1 MKIDCFCGFPMVGKW
16 VLKVSNGW
24 KNALESFQ
32 WLEKRVG
39 KFPMIGK
46 VILGCL
52 LLGSAAFA
60 VEVDTE
66 YGPVRGV
73 EEYGVNV
80 FKGIPFAKPPVG
92 DLRWAAPQEPEVWT
106 NALECTNFSAGCPQ
120 IYMEY
125 VSPTN
130 GTSEDCLYLNVWSKS
145 GATNRP
151 VMVWL
156 YGGGFYAGGSSL
168 PSYDGTFLALKDV
181 VFVSFN
187 YRLGVLGFL
196 MTDELFAREGAS
208 VGNAGLLDQIMA
220 LEWVRDN
227 IAAFGGDPDNVTLFG
242 HSAGAASVSH
252 MLAAPQA
259 KGLFHKAIC
268 QSGSVPSNPFECDN
282 GSWTNAMDKGQALMD
297 TLGVASL
304 DELRAVPVS
313 NVVEAA
319 EFLLNTYW
327 LHFGPMMD
335 GQLVRSDFRSL
346 FEGDDLLASEVPLLT
361 GVTGNDGLGAG
372 LPVSNVASY
381 AAWVTDSFTTNAQTV
396 LDRYAPSPVN
406 DGEAV
411 NMQAY
416 FGTLAVFAE
425 PHRLLARALRAAG
438 QPVYFYHW
446 DYLQPTEACALFGA
460 YHSVELPYVFNNM
473 LLEPTFANRDY
484 TLADQISDYWVN
496 FATTGDP
503 NGTNL
508 TAWPEFGTNEMA
520 LVVDTNAG
528 YSTVSKWKDYE
539 LNQWEA
545 VYPRVSYDGPL
556 LYTNTIAAATA
567 EITNLMAENN
577 IPGCTVV
584 LVESQRVVWAE
595 GFGYADVENETPVTT
610 DTVMMIGSVSKLLT
624 AMMALQGLDEG
635 AFDLDASIT
644 NYVPEFSMLPRFTNQ
659 VEGWTLRTLLDH
671 HSGIPEE
678 FCNGESIET
687 FWPDYTD
694 ELVEY
699 LKSDYPSLPPRTIA
713 KYCNNGFNVAGEAV
727 AQLDGTTFMASA
739 EARLFGP
746 LGMVYSSFLR
756 DKETIVSNLS
766 RCYANGEAQPVT
778 VGNITSAGGAF
789 SRPLDLAQVIKAL
802 LGNGMMGTNF
812 VLSTNAMAQLGTYTP
827 GGLDVSS
834 MMQPGLGLDTIDD
847 PGMNYAGRAWV
858 KAGAI
863 SSFLSLLEVLPDQ
876 GLGVF
881 VSMNASVG
889 GKEQAILY
897 SILTNAVYEKSGL
910 LRPAPMP
917 APNPAETNW
926 SIPEL
931 VAVAGTYVTGS
942 GVDLLSVETN
952 GSLTWVRNAQSDEPT
967 IMTNMRPHEENRF
980 FVPGENVWQ
989 LIITNRAGV
998 DVIISELYTGTPVI
1012 SLYGSRFDLPGI
1024 PEAWSNRFDTPW
1036 IAENMLYSSLSLEQE
1051 GFFAIQL
1058 SEANGAMMMAGSR
1071 GTALAPTN
1079 DMLAFVPGYLVRGD
1093 SCVRIVTNDVGQER
1107 MLYSGYRCVRLEDIP
1122 VLTNGA
1128 TATAALSACTNALFR
1143 YMPEAAGER
1152 VTLSL
1157 DAQAADAVL
1166 RVISLTEQE
1175 VVAQGT
1181 GTVSWVAGDGP
1192 SVISISCG
1200 STVESDATLATV
1212 NYSNTIAQISE
1223 LVNGYVTNGDLV
1235 GLSLSLVDEYGIIWS
1250 EGFGWADREQ
1260 EKAADGDSIY
1270 RLASLSKIFA
1280 SVATLREQEQGHL
1293 ELDAAVTNYMA
1304 TFAPKERIDGNMPTI
1319 DYATDP
1325 VRVRSLLDHM
1335 SGIQNAYTPYSE
1347 TSVVYSNFLDLG
1359 IASAEVDYGCLPV
1372 DFLVSYNNNG
1382 FQFAEYIVQQLSG
1395 MSFAAYMQSHFFGP
1409 LGMTNTGYDMD
1420 ALVATGDLAT
1430 SYFFNKK
1437 RAPRE
1442 YMNCLGTGGA
1452 LSSANDMARFLQM
1465 VIRRGVS
1472 ASGPLLS
1479 EATIT
1484 EMISDQTTNTRL
1496 YVGNKSLATGLGWD
1510 SAVLGELDYAGG
1522 GCSKFGSIV
1531 TYGTYTAIATNQN
1544 LGIFVGVNTPSAGM
1558 AISVGNTLLQ
1568 KAVEDKTGLTVP
1580 AAPPL
1585 PTSSFVAGDVQTNVD
1600 ALAGYYV
1607 NGPYNEI
1614 AAGTNGL
1621 LYNGSMVYLREDGWW
1636 SATNDPAFLL
1646 GFTNVDGFVFSKVMQ
1661 PSGNYLDTSVTG
1673 LKYEPSPLTNAWTN
1687 RLDSKW
1693 VIASL
1698 PETSYNRTHDG
1709 LMAASLRSEK
1719 GMLILSL
1726 PTIFTGQSD
1735 SGFYNSGD
1743 FVLDPY
1749 SDDIAFVQGSGY
1761 TIPGSVQMLDGG
1773 KRFRVTNYEWQRLD
1787 SIPKVSMPLTTN
1799 LTARGDELAWFA
1811 FEASAG
1817 VDYFLKLG
1825 GGVNGRLMVTD
1836 SNGNFAGE
1844 NVSGSSLR
1852 WTSPSNG
1859 TYYAGLNLPADA
1871 PAEVTLHLYN
1881 YERTIQLMGYALQM
1895 YSSQYVG
1902 GSWVLV
1908 DGDQIVKA
1916 GGAGYAD
1923 AENEIA
1929 ATADT
1934 IYRIGSVSELF
1945 TTTALLQEVDK
1956 GTIELDSAVTNYLP
1970 GLVLHPRTDH
1980 TLPAIDYT
1988 NDPITVRSLL
1998 NQLSGLPAKYS
2009 YESMTTAP
2017 LQGETYLS
2025 NAMSRMVLDYA
2036 CAPVNFYAAHN
2047 NNGFVVAEYLLQLV
2061 AGMTLSEYVQTNVF
2075 AALNM
2080 TRTGYD
2086 MDTAPLTNAQSKS
2099 YSSELKQMPGEYVN
2113 NLGSGGAL
2121 TTANDMGAFLKML
2134 LMRGQGSSSTLL
2146 QTNTV
2151 LEMMSDQTT
2160 GMVLNVGNKSFATG
2174 LGWDTALLPDF
2185 EYAGGGC
2192 SKQGETAT
2200 FAAYTALATNQNI
2213 GIFIAK
2219 NSTGA
2224 SLITMLGKAMMELA
2238 IEDKCGIAA
2247 PDEPD
2252 LPASPFVQ
2260 SSQTNADALAG
2271 FYVNSAGFAQLKAG
2285 TNCLM
2290 FSGLPHYLREDGWW
2304 GSSNDVSGVLLG
2316 FTNVENHLFSKI
2328 RVPSEDY
2335 IETAV
2340 VGERYTP
2347 VTLTNAWTNRID
2359 QQWLIQT
2366 LPDIS
2371 YLRTQ
2376 SGQMMAQTALTN
2388 EMLTLS
2394 VPQLLLAESSAD
2406 RTASTRLVIEPVDD
2420 ATAFVQGVG
2429 GKMPCA
2435 VRVVKDQL
2443 FMGSYVWLNST
2454 SIPHLNMACSTNM
2467 EPSYPV
2473 TDWFSFDAE
2482 AGTEYFLNLGGGVTG
2497 VFMLANRDGV
2507 YLGDG
2512 SNNDVLRWTC
2522 PESGRYYAGVNFPQ
2536 SAPSTLTVSLYT
2548 YTNTIVAMQRWITN
2562 AMAADQV
2569 AGLSIA
2575 LLDDQDVV
2583 WAQGFG
2589 YADVAAGKRVTTN
2602 SVFHIGSVSKTFT
2615 AAAAMQQVDRHALDL
2630 DAAVTNLISGLSWLP
2645 RYPTNQAITVR
2656 MLLDHHSG
2664 LPGDVLKGAFT
2675 TNAWD
2680 GFYSYLTNYLSST
2693 WPIFPPNTIMSYCNS
2708 GFTLMEKVIEQCAGT
2723 GVPFTTLVR
2732 TNLFEP
2738 LGMDATSYLYDLA
2751 TISNNLAKPYAK
2763 GLELPPEIVNTYG
2776 TGSMYSRPLDMAKFM
2791 GMIFENDGGLI
2802 STNSLAEMMRV
2813 QVTNAPLDAFLW
2825 MHPGLGWDTIGYPP
2839 LDYAG
2844 RVCWKNGATMAYTAM
2859 MELLPD
2865 HKLGVAVTVNGT
2877 DGPANEAAHMTLKYA
2892 VEDKAGLQTP
2902 TSLVTFCTAPQ
2913 TVDGATLQALA
2924 GTYVGRSNFGNL
2936 SVSGTSLIYRTW
2948 SQDGESVISN
2958 LVLRTNGWFMS
2969 DAQPSMI
2976 YAFTNAAGYDVMRSR
2991 MAAGASTFDS
3001 IEAAKFEP
3009 PALSSAW
3016 TNRIGRSWFVRDEMV
3031 DSYMHVLGVSP
3042 QMSLY
3047 QSNGVLFV
3055 DHPLNGYTVL
3065 CPSNDSTAFVF
3076 SLQNR
3081 GDSAFRVYEDAA
3093 TNECVQFCGMQY
3105 GPAPESSTG
3114 TTQLAGSIA
3123 NAGDTAWYQLT
3134 NSETNKNTLYTL
3146 SLSNAPT
3153 FIIRVYAADKV
3164 TLLAEKTADEGPLTL
3179 RSNDPEFYV
3188 AVQPAREGEQTG
3200 DFSLSVDYRI
3210 LHGGTAAISLLL
3222 ME

>member
-1 MKIDCFCGFPMVGKW
+1 MKVYRFCGFPMVGKW

-24 KNALESFQ
+24 KNGLESFQ

-39 KFPMIGK
+39 NFPMIGN
-46 VILGCL
+46 VILGCF

-196 MTDELFAREGAS
+196 MTDELYGREGAS

-297 TLGVASL
+297 TLGVSSL

-313 NVVEAA
+313 NVVAA
-319 EFLLNTYW
+319 SEFLLNTYW

-346 FEGDDLLASEVPLLT
+346 FEGDDFLASEVPLLT

-372 LPVSNVASY
+372 LPVSNVATY

-406 DGEAV
+406 DEEAV

-473 LLEPTFANRDY
+473 LLEPTFTNRDY

-496 FATTGDP
+496 FAATGDP

-508 TAWPEFGTNEMA
+508 TAWPLFGTNEMA

-528 YSTVSKWKDYE
+528 YSTVSKWKEYE
-539 LNQWEA
+539 LNQWEG

-556 LYTNTIAAATA
+556 QYTNTIAAATA

-595 GFGYADVENETPVTT
+595 GFGYADVENQTPVTT

-678 FCNGESIET
+678 FSNGESIES

-694 ELVEY
+694 ELIEY
-699 LKSDYPSLPPRTIA
+699 LKTDYPSLPPRTIA
-713 KYCNNGFNVAGEAV
+713 KYCNNGFNVAGEAI
-727 AQLDGTTFMASA
+727 AQLDGTTFVASA
-739 EARLFGP
+739 ETRLFGP
-746 LGMVYSSFLR
+746 LGMAYSSFLR

-789 SRPLDLAQVIKAL
+789 SRPLDMAQIIKAL

-812 VLSTNAMAQLGTYTP
+812 VLSTNAMAQLETYTP

-881 VSMNASVG
+881 VSINASVG

-931 VAVAGTYVTGS
+931 MAVAGTYVTES
-942 GVDLLSVETN
+942 GVDLFSVETN

-967 IMTNMRPHEENRF
+967 ITTNMRPHDENRF

-998 DVIISELYTGTPVI
+998 DVIVSEVYAGTPVI

-1036 IAENMLYSSLSLEQE
+1036 IAENMLYSSLSLEQD

-1058 SEANGAMMMAGSR
+1058 SEQNGAMMMAGSR

-1093 SCVRIVTNDVGQER
+1093 SCVRIVTNAAGQER

-1152 VTLSL
+1152 VALSL

-1192 SVISISCG
+1192 SVISISSG

-1235 GLSLSLVDEYGIIWS
+1235 GLSLSLVDEHGIIWS
-1250 EGFGWADREQ
+1250 AGFGWADREQ

-1304 TFAPKERIDGNMPTI
+1304 SFAPKERIDGNMPTI

-1347 TSVVYSNFLDLG
+1347 TSVVYSNYLELG

-1430 SYFFNKK
+1430 SYFFNKE

-1496 YVGNKSLATGLGWD
+1496 YVGNKGLATGLGWD

-1544 LGIFVGVNTPSAGM
+1544 LGIFVGVNTPSASM

-1585 PTSSFVAGDVQTNVD
+1585 PSSPFVAGDVQAQVD

-1673 LKYEPSPLTNAWTN
+1673 LKYVPKAMTNAWTN
-1687 RLDSKW
+1687 RLDSTW

-1773 KRFRVTNYEWQRLD
+1773 KRFRATNYEWQRMD
-1787 SIPKVSMPLTTN
+1787 SIPKVTMPLTTN

-1852 WTSPSNG
+1852 WTSSSNG

-1871 PAEVTLHLYN
+1871 PVEVTLSFY
-1881 YERTIQLMGYALQM
+1881 TYA
-1895 YSSQYVG
+1895 
-1902 GSWVLV
+1902 
-1908 DGDQIVKA
+1908 
-1916 GGAGYAD
+1916 
-1923 AENEIA
+1923 NTIA
-1929 ATADT
+1929 A
-1934 IYRIGSVSELF
+1934 
-1945 TTTALLQEVDK
+1945 
-1956 GTIELDSAVTNYLP
+1956 
-1970 GLVLHPRTDH
+1970 
-1980 TLPAIDYT
+1980 
-1988 NDPITVRSLL
+1988 
-1998 NQLSGLPAKYS
+1998 
-2009 YESMTTAP
+2009 M
-2017 LQGETYLS
+2017 QG
-2025 NAMSRMVLDYA
+2025 
-2036 CAPVNFYAAHN
+2036 
-2047 NNGFVVAEYLLQLV
+2047 
-2061 AGMTLSEYVQTNVF
+2061 
-2075 AALNM
+2075 
-2080 TRTGYD
+2080 
-2086 MDTAPLTNAQSKS
+2086 
-2099 YSSELKQMPGEYVN
+2099 
-2113 NLGSGGAL
+2113 
-2121 TTANDMGAFLKML
+2121 
-2134 LMRGQGSSSTLL
+2134 
-2146 QTNTV
+2146 
-2151 LEMMSDQTT
+2151 
-2160 GMVLNVGNKSFATG
+2160 
-2174 LGWDTALLPDF
+2174 
-2185 EYAGGGC
+2185 
-2192 SKQGETAT
+2192 
-2200 FAAYTALATNQNI
+2200 
-2213 GIFIAK
+2213 
-2219 NSTGA
+2219 
-2224 SLITMLGKAMMELA
+2224 
-2238 IEDKCGIAA
+2238 
-2247 PDEPD
+2247 
-2252 LPASPFVQ
+2252 
-2260 SSQTNADALAG
+2260 
-2271 FYVNSAGFAQLKAG
+2271 
-2285 TNCLM
+2285 
-2290 FSGLPHYLREDGWW
+2290 
-2304 GSSNDVSGVLLG
+2304 
-2316 FTNVENHLFSKI
+2316 
-2328 RVPSEDY
+2328 
-2335 IETAV
+2335 
-2340 VGERYTP
+2340 
-2347 VTLTNAWTNRID
+2347 
-2359 QQWLIQT
+2359 
-2366 LPDIS
+2366 
-2371 YLRTQ
+2371 
-2376 SGQMMAQTALTN
+2376 
-2388 EMLTLS
+2388 
-2394 VPQLLLAESSAD
+2394 
-2406 RTASTRLVIEPVDD
+2406 
-2420 ATAFVQGVG
+2420 
-2429 GKMPCA
+2429 
-2435 VRVVKDQL
+2435 
-2443 FMGSYVWLNST
+2443 
-2454 SIPHLNMACSTNM
+2454 
-2467 EPSYPV
+2467 
-2473 TDWFSFDAE
+2473 
-2482 AGTEYFLNLGGGVTG
+2482 
-2497 VFMLANRDGV
+2497 
-2507 YLGDG
+2507 
-2512 SNNDVLRWTC
+2512 
-2522 PESGRYYAGVNFPQ
+2522 
-2536 SAPSTLTVSLYT
+2536 
-2548 YTNTIVAMQRWITN
+2548 WITN

-2569 AGLSIA
+2569 TGLSIA

-2645 RYPTNQAITVR
+2645 RYPTNGPITVR

-2708 GFTLMEKVIEQCAGT
+2708 GFTLMEKVIEQAAGT
-2723 GVPFTTLVR
+2723 GASFTTLVR

-2751 TISNNLAKPYAK
+2751 AISNNLAKPYAK

-2791 GMIFENDGGLI
+2791 GMIFANDGSLI
-2802 STNSLAEMMRV
+2802 STNSLAEMMSV

-2892 VEDKAGLQTP
+2892 VEDKAGLQGP
-2902 TSLVTFCTAPQ
+2902 TSIVTFCTAPQ
-2913 TVDGATLQALA
+2913 AVDGATLQALA
-2924 GTYVGRSNFGNL
+2924 GTYVGRGNFGNL
-2936 SVSGTSLIYRTW
+2936 SVSGTSLTYRTW
-2948 SQDGESVISN
+2948 SQVGESVISN

-3009 PALSSAW
+3009 PVLSSAW
-3016 TNRIGRSWFVRDEMV
+3016 TNRIGCSWFVRDEMV

-3047 QSNGVLFV
+3047 QSNGVLFA

-3081 GDSAFRVYEDAA
+3081 GDSAFRVYEDSA
-3093 TNECVQFCGMQY
+3093 TNECVQFYGMQY

-3146 SLSNAPT
+3146 SLSNAPAT

-3164 TLLAEKTADEGPLTL
+3164 TLLAEKTAGSGPLTF
-3179 RSNDPEFYV
+3179 RSDDPEFYV
-3188 AVQPAREGEQTG
+3188 AVQPARDGDQTG
-3200 DFSLSVDYRI
+3200 DFALSVDYRV